1 MVDDRQRKKIYKSM
15 LGNSVTI
22 GGNGCQRVVVV
33 EVTRDYEEDN
43 LEEQVVRRGQD
54 GDVQVCGGGGAGH
67 RVSGADQ
74 V

>member
-1 MVDDRQRKKIYKSM
+1 M
-15 LGNSVTI
+15 
-22 GGNGCQRVVVV
+22 
-33 EVTRDYEEDN
+33 TRDCNDDN
-43 LEEQVVRRGQD
+43 LEEQVVRRGKD